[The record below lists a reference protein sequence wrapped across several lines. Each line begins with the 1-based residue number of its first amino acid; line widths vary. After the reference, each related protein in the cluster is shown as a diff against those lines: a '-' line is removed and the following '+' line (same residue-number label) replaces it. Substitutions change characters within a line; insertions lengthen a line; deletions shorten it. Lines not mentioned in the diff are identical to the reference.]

1 MTNRDKHSG
10 KCHCGNIHFTFE
22 THIAVPEIIHRC
34 CTCSFCRKQGARYS
48 SDPGGR
54 LDVSIS
60 QKENINRYRFGHKTA
75 DFIICKICGVMPFI
89 TSDIDGNTYA
99 VLNINCLDNVD
110 QIEDGSSDVTY
121 DEEGTE
127 DRLSRRKKRW
137 IGTVKLN
144 T

>member
-1 MTNRDKHSG
+1 
-10 KCHCGNIHFTFE
+10 
-22 THIAVPEIIHRC
+22 
-34 CTCSFCRKQGARYS
+34 
-48 SDPGGR
+48 
-54 LDVSIS
+54 
-60 QKENINRYRFGHKTA
+60 
-75 DFIICKICGVMPFI
+75 MPFI